1 MNELGNNDNFTI
13 RDFREED
20 YGMIAGLWELLGLGS
35 PERGDTLETIKETL
49 RIGGRLLVM
58 EEISSGKICGTSW
71 MTFDGRR
78 ILLHHFGIRPE
89 MQGNGLSK
97 SLLSASLRYVKEK
110 GCQAKLE
117 VHTSNYKAIN
127 LYKKF
132 GFKHLGDFDV
142 YILRDISRI
151 QF

>member
-1 MNELGNNDNFTI
+1 MTGYGDDNDFSI
-13 RDFREED
+13 REFREND
-20 YGMIAGLWELLGLGS
+20 YNEVEKLWEILGLGS
-35 PERGDTLETIKETL
+35 PERGDTLNTIKETV

-58 EEISSGKICGTSW
+58 IEVSTGRICGTSW

-78 ILLHHFGIRPE
+78 ILLHHFGILPE

-97 SLLSASLRYVKEK
+97 SLLAASLSFVKEK
-110 GCQAKLE
+110 RCQVKLE

-132 GFKHLGDFDV
+132 GFKHMGDYDV
-142 YILRDISRI
+142 YILRDN
-151 QF
+151 FDF